1 MALREI
7 IEASD
12 HDADPVQVGSADI
25 RHNIA
30 QERQEKDWHNAC
42 TSGAQDN
49 SCAPA

>member
-7 IEASD
+7 IEASE
-12 HDADPVQVGSADI
+12 HDADPVWVGSADI

-30 QERQEKDWHNAC
+30 QERQGKDGHDGC

-49 SCAPA
+49 FCAPA